1 MSERT
6 ILDLFRLDGKVA
18 VVTGASSGLGVV
30 FARALAE
37 AGADAVAVIRTVF
50 DHADAAAVTRAAAAI
65 GACFPPLQ
73 PGVP

>member
-1 MSERT
+1 VPV
-6 ILDLFRLDGKVA
+6 VA
-18 VVTGASSGLGVV
+18 IGGIDAGN
-30 FARALAE
+30 ARALAE